1 MTYLQL
7 VNKVLVRLRETTVT
21 TVNENAYSAL
31 VGEFVNDAK
40 RMVEDAWNWSHLRS
54 TQTYS
59 VVSDVDELEL
69 TNLSGR
75 SKIVKAFNTT
85 DKVELTY
92 KSRDWFNN
100 QKYLGDAVSG
110 STSYYTYKTVNTSD
124 NVELLLFPST
134 GTGNT
139 TFVFDCVVKQ
149 DDLSSDSTVLQVPYT
164 PVIDLAV
171 AMAARER
178 GETGG
183 TSAAELFMIADKSL
197 ADAISIDSMQHP
209 EELVYVAV

>member
-7 VNKVLVRLRETTVT
+7 VNKVLIRLRETTVT

-31 VGEFVNDAK
+31 IGEFVNDAK
-40 RMVEDAWNWSHLRS
+40 RMVEDAWNWSHLRD
-54 TQTYS
+54 TQTYT
-59 VVSDVDELEL
+59 VVTDVDELTL
-69 TNLSGR
+69 TGISGR
-75 SKIVKAFNTT
+75 SKIVKTFNTT

-100 QKYLGDAVSG
+100 QKYLGDAVAG
-110 STSYYTYKTVNTSD
+110 STAYYTYKTVNTSD
-124 NVELLLFPST
+124 NIELLLYPST
-134 GTGNT
+134 GSGTT
-139 TFVFDCVVKQ
+139 TFVIDCIVKQ
-149 DDLSSDSTVLQVPYT
+149 DDLSSDSTVLKVPYT

-171 AMAARER
+171 ALAARER

-183 TSAAELFMIADKSL
+183 TAAVEFFGIADKSL
-197 ADAISIDSMQHP
+197 SDAIAIDSMQHP